1 MDKNEYM
8 KEALKEAR
16 KAYEKGEV
24 PVGAVIVRRNEIIAR
39 GHNLRE
45 TGKSPL
51 AHAEIIAIEKAAQRL
66 GGWRLTE
73 SQIYVTIEPCVMCAG
88 AILQAR
94 IDEVFIGAMD
104 KKAGGAGSVY
114 DLLGDGLLCHV
125 PRVVKG
131 VLEDECSAIMK
142 EFFRELRRK

>member
-1 MDKNEYM
+1 MDKTEYM

-16 KAYEKGEV
+16 KAYRKGEV
-24 PVGAVIVRRNEIIAR
+24 PVGAVIVRKDEIIAR

-51 AHAEIIAIEKAAQRL
+51 AHAEIIAIGKAAERL

-94 IDEVFIGAMD
+94 IDQVFIGAMD
-104 KKAGGAGSVY
+104 PKAGGAGSVY
-114 DLLGDGLLCHV
+114 DLLGDGLLYHV
-125 PRVVKG
+125 PKVVKG

-142 EFFRELRRK
+142 EFFKELRRK

>member
-51 AHAEIIAIEKAAQRL
+51 AHAEIIAIEKAARKL

>member
-1 MDKNEYM
+1 MEKTEYM
-8 KEALKEAR
+8 REALKEAR
-16 KAYEKGEV
+16 KAYKKGEV

-45 TGKSPL
+45 AGKSPL
-51 AHAEIIAIEKAAQRL
+51 AHAEIIAIEKAAERL

-104 KKAGGAGSVY
+104 PKAGGAGSVY
-114 DLLGDGLLCHV
+114 DLLGDGLLYHV
-125 PRVVKG
+125 PRVEKG

-142 EFFRELRRK
+142 DFFKELRRK